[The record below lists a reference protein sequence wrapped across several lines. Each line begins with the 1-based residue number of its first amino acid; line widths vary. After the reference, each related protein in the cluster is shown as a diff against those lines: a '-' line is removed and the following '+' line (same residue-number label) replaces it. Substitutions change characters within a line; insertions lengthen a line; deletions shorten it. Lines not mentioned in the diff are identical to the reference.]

1 MQTICKQII
10 HKAREWAT
18 LPQTLKESIDTCARA
33 EPILAQLRRLLTRQE
48 IARTLSEP
56 KYNDPLRL
64 ELYGHK
70 CYSQNDEDGIIQEIF
85 RRIGTTNR
93 IFVEFGVGE
102 GLENNSLFLLKQGWK
117 GLWIDGSPQNAAAI
131 NTGFADPIARNQ
143 LCFKESFITKD
154 NINELI
160 GGYFTGEIDMLS
172 VDIDGNDYYVW
183 QAIDVVSPRLL
194 VIEYNAKFLPPV
206 KWSIAY
212 DPEYVWDGSDHQGAS
227 LAALDEVS
235 REKGYTLVGCNLTG
249 TNAFFVRKDLV
260 ADKFLSSDNLMDF
273 YHPPRYYLFEGYLLM
288 AGHRPDPRMGEIMK

>member
-183 QAIDVVSPRLL
+183 QAIDVVSPRGAVTTCASSCVLG
-194 VIEYNAKFLPPV
+194 VIQSA
-206 KWSIAY
+206 
-212 DPEYVWDGSDHQGAS
+212 
-227 LAALDEVS
+227 
-235 REKGYTLVGCNLTG
+235 
-249 TNAFFVRKDLV
+249 V
-260 ADKFLSSDNLMDF
+260 A
-273 YHPPRYYLFEGYLLM
+273 
-288 AGHRPDPRMGEIMK
+288 